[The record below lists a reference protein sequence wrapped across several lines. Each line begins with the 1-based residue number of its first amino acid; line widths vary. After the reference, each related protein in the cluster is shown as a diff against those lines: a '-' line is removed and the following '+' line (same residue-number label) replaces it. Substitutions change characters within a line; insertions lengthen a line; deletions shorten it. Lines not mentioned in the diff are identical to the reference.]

1 LALIYES
8 EEKNDKAETHFLG
21 VLKSC
26 YEDFGWNQK
35 QTAWYCKNVES
46 FYFKLGHDGQAGKM
60 HGEALKARIVLFGE
74 SHFKS
79 V

>member
-1 LALIYES
+1 MALIYES
-8 EEKNDKAETHFLG
+8 EEKYDKAETYFLDA
-21 VLKSC
+21 LKSC
-26 YEDFGWNQK
+26 CEDFGWNQK
-35 QTAWYCKNVES
+35 STAWYYKNVES